1 MNNISIRYLSGPD
14 VTALKLTNDEILDAV
29 DSGLIAAGQGETV
42 VEPRLHLTP
51 DPAFNGHFNILR
63 GYVAPLKYAEVKIV
77 GDYVDNYKQGL
88 PSEMALLNLFDP
100 RTGTPLSVLDASGI
114 TDMRTG
120 AVTAL
125 GAKRLAP
132 ENSRVLGHIG
142 ARGTAY
148 WNVRLLD
155 HLFDF
160 DEIRVHL
167 RRPKSREAFAEK
179 LRDDLGKI
187 LLSLTIG
194 KIAWKGLIFKLK
206 HRDCQNPHHCSRVP
220 GYVRIVWW
228 CRMARC
234 QRYLSTLP
242 ICLISL

>member
-63 GYVAPLKYAEVKIV
+63 GYVAPLKYAGVKIV

-100 RTGTPLSVLDASGI
+100 RTGTPLAVLDASGI

-125 GAKRLAP
+125 DAKRLAP
-132 ENSRVLGHIG
+132 KNSKVLGHIG

-148 WNVRLLD
+148 WNVRLLIISST
-155 HLFDF
+155 LMKLGC
-160 DEIRVHL
+160 IRVDL
-167 RRPKSREAFAEK
+167 KVERPLLKSCVMTW
-179 LRDDLGKI
+179 GKI

-206 HRDCQNPHHCSRVP
+206 HRDCQNPRHCSRVP
-220 GYVRIVWW
+220 GYARVVWW

-234 QRYLSTLP
+234 QPYLSTLP